1 MSKIKL
7 NVLGKCPYC
16 GAPNTKKINETEY
29 LCNHCGQTSFIE
41 KELKA
46 YDSSNLNLK
55 DIIVKSNSNKESELE
70 KTVSYLVKSTR
81 LAALKVFSLIATCFK
96 LLKKLIERIIKL
108 LKSIFRFIQSIYLE
122 PKSFEQ
128 ESLLILGTIVVIFI
142 ALIMILNLIG

>member
-55 DIIVKSNSNKESELE
+55 DIIVKSNSNTQSELE
-70 KTVSYLVKSTR
+70 KTIKYLVNISKTFISKIIKFSQILIR
-81 LAALKVFSLIATCFK
+81 KLKDFLFIAIRNFKVFKERWNMIDSETKAVMFLI
-96 LLKKLIERIIKL
+96 
-108 LKSIFRFIQSIYLE
+108 
-122 PKSFEQ
+122 
-128 ESLLILGTIVVIFI
+128 TIV
-142 ALIMILNLIG
+142 MILVWVT